1 MILTAEPESLCLLVS
16 FESFPKLPKR
26 LRMQTRTFAHILIN
40 ANDQAWM
47 LRVIE
52 NYATLS
58 ELTKALANRCAQTVP
73 RRSPDG
79 PQTVPRRSPAEKH
92 TVPDHFK
99 IHKGRF
105 PNPFLIILKWSGTV
119 CFFAGDRLG
128 TVWGPS
134 GHRCRLEFRNIYARN
149 SPVRTKA
156 LTFTPLLTSFG
167 CSKIP
172 PSDHIDNLDAKHDGS
187 HITRMTRML
196 NEQQHPTV
204 SDHLDET
211 VYRLLTH
218 IFVIYFFSGGCWNK
232 LRKCWEAGNVLP
244 VCSFETNNTHLSF

>member
-1 MILTAEPESLCLLVS
+1 
-16 FESFPKLPKR
+16 
-26 LRMQTRTFAHILIN
+26 
-40 ANDQAWM
+40 M

-134 GHRCRLEFRNIYARN
+134 GDRLGTVAGWSFVTSTQETLLCELKP
-149 SPVRTKA
+149 SPS
-156 LTFTPLLTSFG
+156 LHYSP
-167 CSKIP
+167 
-172 PSDHIDNLDAKHDGS
+172 
-187 HITRMTRML
+187 
-196 NEQQHPTV
+196 
-204 SDHLDET
+204 HLD
-211 VYRLLTH
+211 
-218 IFVIYFFSGGCWNK
+218 S
-232 LRKCWEAGNVLP
+232 RKFHLP
-244 VCSFETNNTHLSF
+244 IT

>member
-1 MILTAEPESLCLLVS
+1 
-16 FESFPKLPKR
+16 
-26 LRMQTRTFAHILIN
+26 
-40 ANDQAWM
+40 M

-119 CFFAGDRLG
+119 CFFAGDRPG

-134 GHRCRLEFRNIYARN
+134 GHRCLLEFRNIYACMITN
-149 SPVRTKA
+149 SQSVHRGVKTASSRRTNS
-156 LTFTPLLTSFG
+156 L
-167 CSKIP
+167 KILHISHQ
-172 PSDHIDNLDAKHDGS
+172 PSLARDDDNMADA
-187 HITRMTRML
+187 
-196 NEQQHPTV
+196 
-204 SDHLDET
+204 
-211 VYRLLTH
+211 
-218 IFVIYFFSGGCWNK
+218 F
-232 LRKCWEAGNVLP
+232 
-244 VCSFETNNTHLSF
+244 